1 MQPTKIAI
9 VGSPGAGKS
18 TFARRLQKATGL
30 PLYHLDQVH
39 FSANWQHKYDAAGW
53 LQFLRELTAKDRWII
68 DGNYF
73 NTLEERIRTADLVIY
88 LQISP
93 LRALRRVIQ
102 RRIQYHETARPDAPE
117 GCREQLHPHLFKS
130 IFTYP
135 FRSHPRIMRLLAT
148 HKTNAVFLKNS
159 KQMDEFLRKF

>member
-1 MQPTKIAI
+1 MPPKKIAI
-9 VGSPGAGKS
+9 IGSPGAGKS

-39 FSANWQHKYDAAGW
+39 FSANWQHKYDGPGW
-53 LQFLRELTAKDRWII
+53 CKFLQELTAQDQWII

-73 NTLEERIRTADLVIY
+73 NTLEQRISTADLVIY

-102 RRIQYHETARPDAPE
+102 RRIQYHGTARPDAPA

-130 IFTYP
+130 IFSYP

-148 HKTNAVFLKNS
+148 HKIKAVFLKNA
-159 KQMDEFLRKF
+159 KQMDDFLEQF